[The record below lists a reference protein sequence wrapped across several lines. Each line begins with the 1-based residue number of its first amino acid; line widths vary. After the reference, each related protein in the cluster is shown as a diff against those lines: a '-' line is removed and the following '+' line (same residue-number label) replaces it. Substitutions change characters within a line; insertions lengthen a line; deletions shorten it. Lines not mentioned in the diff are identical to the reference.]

1 VCVDRSLDRSLD
13 RHVAV
18 FLELSLPLG
27 AGSPSTIMSFGLGFP
42 FRFATRQNCHP
53 APTLRY

>member
-1 VCVDRSLDRSLD
+1 VCADRIVD

-27 AGSPSTIMSFGLGFP
+27 AGSLLTIMSFGLCSP
-42 FRFATRQNCHP
+42 FRFATGQNCHP